1 MGNIQ
6 KKHMNVCMSTFW
18 EEIKVVTETKSK
30 KNFSFHNFSCPVQL
44 KENIKPIKTK
54 IMKEI
59 KNPDLIQL
67 GEVNLSMDIR

>member
-1 MGNIQ
+1 
-6 KKHMNVCMSTFW
+6 MNVCMSTFW

-59 KNPDLIQL
+59 KNPDLI
-67 GEVNLSMDIR
+67 